1 MNKNRRPGSNSE
13 AAAIHV
19 YGALIV
25 RVSSS
30 RIKLLA
36 AVLPTPK
43 SWRTDM
49 TASSIDVLQAKVHLY
64 SLESEHDRHLWLAT
78 DDKQSKRPAK
88 AFFGTLDELR
98 ERFNKLQL
106 DGFAIHVCVNAMRG
120 RRRGIAETQRIR
132 ALYAEMDREPHKAF
146 PIKPSLIIRTSPGR
160 AHYYWFADHKEPPTV
175 AEARLMLRAIVEQFG
190 ADPHAADVTRVLR
203 LAGIWHQKREP
214 HMVRIIGGNGRRY
227 RRETL
232 LAAFPPLQPPSQA
245 APVVQP
251 KNLDRYTKAAVNAVI
266 SELAVA
272 VEGTRN
278 GSLNKAAFR
287 LGQLGLRLDETLAT
301 LTPIA
306 RSIGLAPTEIR
317 ATIRSGHR
325 AGTADRARRSA

>member
-1 MNKNRRPGSNSE
+1 LT
-13 AAAIHV
+13 I
-19 YGALIV
+19 L
-25 RVSSS
+25 
-30 RIKLLA
+30 
-36 AVLPTPK
+36 
-43 SWRTDM
+43 
-49 TASSIDVLQAKVHLY
+49 SIDVLQAKVHLY
-64 SLESEHDRHLWLAT
+64 SLEPEHDRHIWLAT
-78 DDKQSKRPAK
+78 DDTQSKRPAR
-88 AFFGTLDELR
+88 AFFGTLDELL
-98 ERFNKLQL
+98 ECFNKLQS
-106 DGFAIHVCVNAMRG
+106 DGFAIHVCGNAMRG
-120 RRRGIAETQRIR
+120 HRRKIAETQRIR
-132 ALYAEMDREPHKAF
+132 AVYAEMDREPHKAF

-175 AEARLMLRAIVEQFG
+175 AEARLMLRAIVERFG

-203 LAGIWHQKREP
+203 LAGTWHQKREP

-232 LAAFPPLQPPSQA
+232 LATFSPLQQPPTRT
-245 APVVQP
+245 APLVWPQF
-251 KNLDRYTKAAVNAVI
+251 LDRYTKAAIKGVT

-287 LGQLGLRLDETLAT
+287 LGQLGLSLDETLAT

-306 RSIGLAPTEIR
+306 RSIGLATTEIR